1 MFQQQPFGHGHS
13 LASNEAWV
21 LHAANE
27 AVSEFVRFVR
37 DNSVGNDLVDEI
49 ELPLPKPI
57 LIEAFKRVIVAEQR
71 PEMRALLL
79 KAGLML
85 SHYHVGLGERIKV
98 TPAASNRKVKS
109 GDRRLELK
117 FKRTLL
123 YTAAEKSRLAKV
135 YQEALK
141 RVLH

>member
-1 MFQQQPFGHGHS
+1 MFQQQPFGHNLS
-13 LASNEAWV
+13 PASNETWA

-37 DNSVGNDLVDEI
+37 DTNVGNDLVDEI
-49 ELPLPKPI
+49 ELPLPKPV
-57 LIEAFKRVIVAEQR
+57 LIEAFKRVIVAEER

-85 SHYHVGLGERIKV
+85 SHYHVGLGERIRV
-98 TPAASNRKVKS
+98 TPIASHRREKS
-109 GDRRLELK
+109 GDPRLEVK

-123 YTAAEKSRLAKV
+123 FTAAERTRLTKV
-135 YQEALK
+135 YEEALK
-141 RVLH
+141 RALH